1 MIYFLRHFK
10 VNDSSKNWLNSDE
23 FDNWVKDY
31 DTFEL
36 EYSHVILPRNID
48 KIYVSSQNRAIKSAD
63 FLNLDYEINDLLV
76 EVPIKSFINT
86 KFKLPKWLWLF
97 AGRVSWFLNFKQNET
112 KKETNKRVEY
122 FIQNLDMTGNILI
135 ISHGFL
141 MMLLVKKLKKI
152 GYTGI
157 GEQEKYHRMFVD
169 KMKEFKREME
179 TGEVLLSVKIID
191 FLKDWLVSHIVN
203 IDTKYSGFANTH
215 GIK

>member
-23 FDNWVKDY
+23 FNNWVKDY

-36 EYSHVILPRNID
+36 EYSDVVLPRNID

-97 AGRVSWFLNFKQNET
+97 IGRILWYFGLTSCET
-112 KKETNKRVEY
+112 KSMTNQRIET
-122 FIQNLDMTGNILI
+122 FISQIDFDKNILI
-135 ISHGFL
+135 VSHGFFIVQL
-141 MMLLVKKLKKI
+141 MRKLQTLGYGSDIKI
-152 GYTGI
+152 NIKNGKFYT
-157 GEQEKYHRMFVD
+157 
-169 KMKEFKREME
+169 
-179 TGEVLLSVKIID
+179 LS
-191 FLKDWLVSHIVN
+191 F
-203 IDTKYSGFANTH
+203 DTKRLG
-215 GIK
+215 

>member
-10 VNDSSKNWLNSDE
+10 VNDSSKNWLNSNE
-23 FDNWVKDY
+23 FDKWVKDY

-36 EYSHVILPRNID
+36 EYTDGILPRNID

-97 AGRVSWFLNFKQNET
+97 VGRVAWFFNFKQIEN
-112 KKETNKRVEY
+112 KKETNKRVEH
-122 FIQNLDMTGNILI
+122 FIQNLDMTANILI
-135 ISHGFL
+135 IFHGFF

-152 GYTGI
+152 GYTGNI
-157 GEQEKYHRMFVD
+157 SS
-169 KMKEFKREME
+169 KMSKGK
-179 TGEVLLSVKIID
+179 VYI
-191 FLKDWLVSHIVN
+191 LKN
-203 IDTKYSGFANTH
+203 K
-215 GIK
+215 

>member
-10 VNDSSKNWLNSDE
+10 VKDSSKNWLNSDE
-23 FDNWVKDY
+23 FDKWVKDY
-31 DTFEL
+31 DTFAL
-36 EYSHVILPRNID
+36 EYSDIVLPKNID

-97 AGRVSWFLNFKQNET
+97 VGRAAWFLNFKQNET

-122 FIQNLDMTGNILI
+122 FIQNLDMTANILI
-135 ISHGFL
+135 ISHGFF

-152 GYTGI
+152 GYTGNI
-157 GEQEKYHRMFVD
+157 SS
-169 KMKEFKREME
+169 KMSNGKVYILENK
-179 TGEVLLSVKIID
+179 
-191 FLKDWLVSHIVN
+191 
-203 IDTKYSGFANTH
+203 
-215 GIK
+215 